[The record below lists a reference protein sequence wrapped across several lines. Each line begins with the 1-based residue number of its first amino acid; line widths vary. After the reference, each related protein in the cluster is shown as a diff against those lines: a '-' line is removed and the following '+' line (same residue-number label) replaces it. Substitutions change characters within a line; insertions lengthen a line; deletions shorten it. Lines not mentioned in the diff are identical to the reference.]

1 MMLAHCEP
9 CSACC
14 SSTKRTARSRT
25 SVEYRFAVPIDS
37 ILSHV
42 GVSGKAGAVQTALAG
57 AFIALL
63 AFARVAP
70 ARIEEMV
77 VTAQKREE
85 SIQNV
90 PITIAA
96 VSAAVLDENEIDNV
110 YTLQTV
116 VPALQVQSVEQPPGM
131 NGWRN
136 IPASRFM
143 LG

>member
-1 MMLAHCEP
+1 
-9 CSACC
+9 
-14 SSTKRTARSRT
+14 
-25 SVEYRFAVPIDS
+25 
-37 ILSHV
+37 
-42 GVSGKAGAVQTALAG
+42 
-57 AFIALL
+57 LL

-116 VPALQVQSVEQPPGM
+116 VPALQVASVEQPPGM